1 MYSSFKKFGSPN
13 LNEGRFFHFLTALAV
28 TLFVES
34 GFAEESPN
42 FILILLDDF
51 GWSSMS
57 QSMDKNRPEAKSD
70 YYRTPNIDNLVN
82 RGIRFS
88 NGYASSP
95 VCSPTRYSIQFGKS
109 PASLRRTRGLGKNE
123 VDHNQTAIP
132 QVLKAIDPKYRTAHI
147 GKWHIEADPSR
158 YKYDIHDGETGNKTA
173 GFDNN
178 DRSRQW
184 SGYAEDDP
192 KRVNTITAKAIKFIR
207 DSVEREQPFFLQLSH
222 YAVHSNIVYS
232 ESSYNEVGSWTKGQ
246 LHSNQAYAAM
256 VRDMDLSIGNLLDV
270 YDDLDLR
277 SNTYVILVSD
287 NGGMP
292 VLPQQVNRGIPYKPG
307 LNSPLLRGKWDLME
321 GGIRIPFAVYGPNIP
336 PSSQSDEPVV
346 THDILPTLADL
357 AGSIEQI
364 GQDIEG
370 VSLVP
375 LLRQTD
381 SKVDRAFDSLVFHYP
396 HYNLVGMSEPH
407 SAIRFGDYKLVNFP
421 VSDRQLLFNISKDIG
436 ESEDLSSE
444 KADLVSLMKNKME
457 TYLSEVG
464 AERPEEAYNWE
475 TTGKSGDVR
484 TKFFRR
490 YSADFEQK

>member
-1 MYSSFKKFGSPN
+1 MYFFSEKFGFSY
-13 LNEGRFFHFLTALAV
+13 LNARRPFS
-28 TLFVES
+28 FVIAMVMILVAGS
-34 GFAEESPN
+34 IDAKGSPN
-42 FILILLDDF
+42 FIVILLDDF

-70 YYRTPNIDNLVN
+70 YYRTPNIDNLIN
-82 RGIRFS
+82 RGMRFS

-123 VDHNQTAIP
+123 VDHSQIAIP
-132 QVLKAIDPKYRTAHI
+132 QVLKAIDSEYRTAHI
-147 GKWHIEADPSR
+147 GKWHIDADPRR
-158 YKYDIHDGETGNKTA
+158 YEYDVHDGQTGNKTA

-184 SGYAEDDP
+184 SGYSEDDP
-192 KRVNTITAKAIKFIR
+192 KRVNTITSKAIKFIR

-232 ESSYNEVGSWTKGQ
+232 ESSYNEVGTWTKGQ

-321 GGIRIPFAVYGPNIP
+321 GGIRIPFAVFGPNISQ
-336 PSSQSDEPVV
+336 SSQSDEPVV

-357 AGSIEQI
+357 SGSVGEV
-364 GQDIEG
+364 GEDIEG

-381 SKVDRAFDSLVFHYP
+381 IKVDRAFDSLVFHYP

-407 SAIRFGDYKLVNFP
+407 SAIRSGDYKLIDFP
-421 VSDRQLLFNISKDIG
+421 VSDRQLLFNINKDIG
-436 ESEDLSSE
+436 ESNDLSTQR
-444 KADLVSLMKNKME
+444 ADLVSLLKKKME
-457 TYLSEVG
+457 VYLSEVG

-475 TTGKSGDVR
+475 TTGKSGNVR

-490 YSADFEQK
+490 YSDDFDKK

>member
-1 MYSSFKKFGSPN
+1 
-13 LNEGRFFHFLTALAV
+13 
-28 TLFVES
+28 
-34 GFAEESPN
+34 
-42 FILILLDDF
+42 
-51 GWSSMS
+51 
-57 QSMDKNRPEAKSD
+57 
-70 YYRTPNIDNLVN
+70 
-82 RGIRFS
+82 
-88 NGYASSP
+88 
-95 VCSPTRYSIQFGKS
+95 
-109 PASLRRTRGLGKNE
+109 
-123 VDHNQTAIP
+123 
-132 QVLKAIDPKYRTAHI
+132 
-147 GKWHIEADPSR
+147 
-158 YKYDIHDGETGNKTA
+158 
-173 GFDNN
+173 
-178 DRSRQW
+178 
-184 SGYAEDDP
+184 
-192 KRVNTITAKAIKFIR
+192 
-207 DSVEREQPFFLQLSH
+207 
-222 YAVHSNIVYS
+222 
-232 ESSYNEVGSWTKGQ
+232 
-246 LHSNQAYAAM
+246 
-256 VRDMDLSIGNLLDV
+256 
-270 YDDLDLR
+270 
-277 SNTYVILVSD
+277 
-287 NGGMP
+287 
-292 VLPQQVNRGIPYKPG
+292 
-307 LNSPLLRGKWDLME
+307 ME

-357 AGSIEQI
+357 AGSVEQI

>member
-1 MYSSFKKFGSPN
+1 MYLFSKKFGFSY
-13 LNEGRFFHFLTALAV
+13 LNERRLFSSLIAMVMILLAG
-28 TLFVES
+28 S
-34 GFAEESPN
+34 SCAKESPN
-42 FILILLDDF
+42 FIVILLDDF

-70 YYRTPNIDNLVN
+70 YYRTPNIDNLID
-82 RGIRFS
+82 RGMRFS

-123 VDHNQTAIP
+123 VDHSQIAIP
-132 QVLKAIDPKYRTAHI
+132 QVLKAIDFEYRTAHI
-147 GKWHIEADPSR
+147 GKWHIDADPSR
-158 YKYDIHDGETGNKTA
+158 YEYDVHDGQTGNKTA

-178 DRSRQW
+178 DRNRQW
-184 SGYAEDDP
+184 DGYAENDP
-192 KRVNTITAKAIKFIR
+192 KRVDTITSRAIEFIR
-207 DSVEREQPFFLQLSH
+207 DSVKRDQPFFLQLSH

-232 ESSYNEVGSWTKGQ
+232 DSSYSEVDKWTKGQ

-256 VRDMDLSIGNLLDV
+256 VRDLDISIGNLLNA
-270 YDDLDLR
+270 YDDLDLG
-277 SNTYVILVSD
+277 SNTYVILISD

-292 VLPQQVNRGIPYKPG
+292 VLPQKVNRGVPYQSG

-321 GGIRIPFAVYGPNIP
+321 GGIRIPFAVFGPNIP
-336 PSSQSDEPVV
+336 QSSQSDEPVV

-357 AGSIEQI
+357 SGSVEDV
-364 GQDIEG
+364 GEDVEG

-375 LLRQTD
+375 LLRQTEL
-381 SKVDRAFDSLVFHYP
+381 KVNRALDSLVFHYP

-407 SAIRFGDYKLVNFP
+407 SAIRSGDYKLIDFP
-421 VSDRQLLFNISKDIG
+421 VSDRQLLFNVNKDIG
-436 ESEDLSSE
+436 ESNDLSTQR
-444 KADLVSLMKNKME
+444 ADLVSLLKEKME
-457 TYLSEVG
+457 FYLSEVG

-475 TTGKSGDVR
+475 TTGKNGNVR

-490 YSADFEQK
+490 YSDDFDKK